1 MKKYLNGY
9 DQNETELNEEK
20 KKVKEVRGKNEG
32 KQMLSVWIG
41 FKWFSMKWNKNTKVG
56 MKNKWMR

>member
-32 KQMLSVWIG
+32 KQMLSV
-41 FKWFSMKWNKNTKVG
+41 
-56 MKNKWMR
+56 